1 MPTKRFNI
9 HVSDEFLMDLK
20 TRLNHVR
27 WPSQVNNLL
36 WDRGT
41 DLEYLQ
47 ALVSYWRD
55 NFDWRIQ
62 ETELNQL
69 NHYKSVID
77 GVNIH
82 FVHERGKGP
91 NPLPI
96 ILTHGWPDSFIRY
109 KKIIPLLTDPVR
121 HNADAEDSFDV
132 IVPSIPGFGFSS
144 LSEQSVLNNHL
155 ISILWARLM
164 TEELGYKKFVA
175 GGGDMGSS
183 ITRYLSMNH
192 PELLYGIHLTDIGI
206 IRPLLTPQDLSVLT
220 KEELEYRNNAQD
232 WIAKEGAYMSIQS
245 TKPQTIAY
253 GLSDSP
259 VGLAGWIIEKFRNWS
274 DCDGDLQRRFTFDEL
289 LTNIMI
295 YWISNTI
302 GSAAHVYYEN
312 THSLPPLNK
321 RIETPTGI
329 ALLASDVLKPPKVW
343 AEKQYNITRW
353 TNLPRGGHFTAMEE
367 PELLAEEIRAF
378 CRPFREKGTQII
390 P

>member
-1 MPTKRFNI
+1 MPMKRFNI
-9 HVSDEFLMDLK
+9 HVSDEVLMDLK
-20 TRLNHVR
+20 MRLNHVR
-27 WPSQVNNLL
+27 WPSQFNNLL

-41 DLEYLQ
+41 NLEYLQ
-47 ALVSYWRD
+47 ALVAYWRD
-55 NFDWRIQ
+55 NFDWRKQ
-62 ETELNQL
+62 ETDLNQL
-69 NHYKSVID
+69 NHYQSVID

-82 FVHERGKGP
+82 FVYERGKGP

-96 ILTHGWPDSFIRY
+96 ILTHGWPDSFLRY

-121 HNADAEDSFDV
+121 HNADAQDSFDV
-132 IVPSIPGFGFSS
+132 IIPSIPGFGFSS
-144 LSEQSVLNNHL
+144 LSEDRVLNNHFT
-155 ISILWARLM
+155 SSLWKSLM
-164 TEELGYKKFVA
+164 TDVLGYKKFVA
-175 GGGDMGSS
+175 GGGDMGSG

-192 PELLYGIHLTDIGI
+192 PESLYGIHLTDIGI
-206 IRPLLTPQDLSVLT
+206 IRSLLLSHVLSALT

-259 VGLAGWIIEKFRNWS
+259 AGLAGWIIEKFRNWS

-302 GSAAHVYYEN
+302 GSTAHVYYEN
-312 THSLPPLNK
+312 THSLPPITN

-329 ALLASDVLKPPKVW
+329 ALFACDVLKPPKVW
-343 AEKQYNITRW
+343 ADQHYNITRW

-378 CRPFREKGTQII
+378 CRPFREKGI
-390 P
+390 

>member
-1 MPTKRFNI
+1 MTTKPFNI
-9 HVSDEFLMDLK
+9 HVSDEVLIDLK
-20 TRLNHVR
+20 ARLNHVR
-27 WPSQVNNLL
+27 WPSQVKNLL

-41 DLEYLQ
+41 NLEYLQ

-82 FVHERGKGP
+82 FVYERGKGT
-91 NPLPI
+91 NPIPI

-109 KKIIPLLTDPVR
+109 KKIIPLLTDPVH

-144 LSEQSVLNNHL
+144 LSEHRALNNHL
-155 ISILWARLM
+155 VSILWAKLM

-175 GGGDMGSS
+175 GGGDMGSG
-183 ITRYLSMNH
+183 ITRYLSINH

-206 IRPLLTPQDLSVLT
+206 IRPLLTSQNLSVLT
-220 KEELEYRNNAQD
+220 NEELEYRNNAQD

-259 VGLAGWIIEKFRNWS
+259 VGLAGWIIEKFRDWS

-302 GSAAHVYYEN
+302 GSTAHVYYEN
-312 THSLPPLNK
+312 THSLPPITN
-321 RIETPTGI
+321 RIETPTGV
-329 ALLASDVLKPPKVW
+329 ALFACDVLKPPKVW
-343 AEKQYNITRW
+343 ADQHYNITRW

-367 PELLAEEIRAF
+367 PELLAEELRAF
-378 CRPFREKGTQII
+378 CRPFRENGI
-390 P
+390 